1 MLKTQGGDNT
11 MKIRQV
17 RGYNLLTEAV
27 RKHLES
33 VVYSN
38 MESASRELQQALP
51 NHVVITEPGRISVFV
66 KDRSFHVAQFEP
78 VKENTKMLSY
88 LIDLEKIKR

>member
-1 MLKTQGGDNT
+1 

-17 RGYNLLTEAV
+17 RGYSLLSQTA
-27 RKHLES
+27 RDRLES
-33 VVYSN
+33 VIYPN

-51 NHVVITEPGRISVFV
+51 NHVIVTEPGRISVFV

-78 VKENTKMLSY
+78 VKENPRVFSTLV
-88 LIDLEKIKR
+88 DLEKLKL